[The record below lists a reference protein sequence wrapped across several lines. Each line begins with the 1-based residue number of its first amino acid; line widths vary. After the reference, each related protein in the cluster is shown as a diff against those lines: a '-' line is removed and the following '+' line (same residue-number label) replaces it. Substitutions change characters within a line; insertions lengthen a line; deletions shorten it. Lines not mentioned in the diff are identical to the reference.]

1 MPRLRTLGFLL
12 LLAGCAGSDARSPEQ
27 ERLNAELMSGQWTAR
42 TFAEM
47 SEFGSGPLTP
57 TTKQGTVALALT
69 HPVAVAVLFCDPDND
84 RPVAALFAPSR
95 TDWQHAPKDED
106 IPLRVRADDGRWH
119 TFRATFLSDEGV
131 KVRRSTRMVGVTDH
145 DAIRIGDIIGRASS
159 EVWIDAGGRKHR
171 IFADDRQLVAEA
183 LDACR
188 SGLGPALEEEA

>member
-1 MPRLRTLGFLL
+1 MPIWRILGIL
-12 LLAGCAGSDARSPEQ
+12 LLAGCAGTSSRSPEQ

-47 SEFGSGPLTP
+47 AEFGSGPVTP
-57 TTKQGTVALALT
+57 TTKQGTIALALT

-84 RPVAALFAPSR
+84 RPVAALFATSP

-106 IPLRVRADDGRWH
+106 FPLRVRADDGRWY

-145 DAIRIGDIIGRASS
+145 DAIRIGDIIGRARS

-171 IFADDRQLVAEA
+171 ILPDDRQLVAEA